1 MHYSPINTYFCS
13 TSCPRFL
20 EYLDRQWNG
29 EAKTTAP
36 GAPRSLLSLSSL
48 EETLRKVYRLF
59 KDGKFGDAH
68 KAVRQ
73 ILHSIPLLVVETRR
87 EVDEVK
93 ELLTIARCV
102 FLTCLTTHGR

>member
-1 MHYSPINTYFCS
+1 M
-13 TSCPRFL
+13 
-20 EYLDRQWNG
+20 
-29 EAKTTAP
+29 
-36 GAPRSLLSLSSL
+36 
-48 EETLRKVYRLF
+48 YRLF

-68 KAVRQ
+68 KAVRL

-102 FLTCLTTHGR
+102 VCFFLMIMTTRCFVSAAGSICQKHAHNRNYQGL